1 MVWERGSQILEIGHI
16 GHTIK
21 QGRARAGCLLLALG
35 FLIFIMMLAVVVLLW
50 VSNTDFGTERTKV
63 PPTPGPCAP
72 FCTVTVAPP
81 EPGPR

>member
-1 MVWERGSQILEIGHI
+1 MVWERGSEILEIGHI
-16 GHTIK
+16 GHMIK
-21 QGRARAGCLLLALG
+21 AGRARGGCLVPALRILIFLMVLAL
-35 FLIFIMMLAVVVLLW
+35 LVLVW
-50 VSNTDFGTERTKV
+50 VSNTDFGTKRTKV